1 MELINPVTQSGFKP
15 RYKLGQITNKYLII
29 DIFAFAFHTREEA
42 MYRLFKSD
50 KSSRILV
57 IELYSRLP
65 SLIPHQL

>member
-15 RYKLGQITNKYLII
+15 RYKLGKITNKYLII

-50 KSSRILV
+50 KSLRILV
-57 IELYSRLP
+57 IELYNKLLT
-65 SLIPHQL
+65 LIPY